1 MERLKLPKPCR
12 IVSDSAFNL
21 SGGYMQKWEYRQV
34 HGGLT
39 DSQLNDLGAQGWEL
53 VGFAFDNTEYRY
65 VFKRPA

>member
-1 MERLKLPKPCR
+1 
-12 IVSDSAFNL
+12 
-21 SGGYMQKWEYRQV
+21 MQKWEYRQV